1 MVGFSLGD
9 VIPQDHINTLEETGK
24 IRGVTI
30 ITPHR
35 NTVFVLF
42 VCRGTELLS
51 SKPWQGQ
58 KEATQDISCT

>member
-35 NTVFVLF
+35 NTVLDLNPRNSLCA
-42 VCRGTELLS
+42 VCL
-51 SKPWQGQ
+51 
-58 KEATQDISCT
+58 